1 MVFPQGE
8 VGRIQG
14 EWKDGF
20 LEGKGRV
27 EQTAGGW
34 QEAVFRLTLHF
45 VLFGTLSAGLAV
57 LTDLPGLL
65 ALQATPTATSG
76 NIPCWFWAKF

>member
-45 VLFGTLSAGLAV
+45 VLFSTLSACRFGCPHGFARTFGIASYSNSNLR
-57 LTDLPGLL
+57 
-65 ALQATPTATSG
+65 
-76 NIPCWFWAKF
+76 